1 MDFLAVTGLHYR
13 EFMISWNLIVDLSG
27 KNRLREYYKEDR
39 SVLEHFRFKD
49 LFIHGSK
56 KAFISF
62 VPLEIV
68 EEVTSG
74 PSLTRN
80 VLSKR
85 IQRRG

>member
-1 MDFLAVTGLHYR
+1 MR
-13 EFMISWNLIVDLSG
+13 ETYSTLFRKYHRVLWDPKEVQ
-27 KNRLREYYKEDR
+27 RLREYYKEDR

-68 EEVTSG
+68 EKVTSG
-74 PSLTRN
+74 PSTTCN
-80 VLSKR
+80 VFPKESKR
-85 IQRRG
+85 RG

>member
-68 EEVTSG
+68 EKVTSG
-74 PSLTRN
+74 PSTTCN
-80 VLSKR
+80 VFPK
-85 IQRRG
+85 